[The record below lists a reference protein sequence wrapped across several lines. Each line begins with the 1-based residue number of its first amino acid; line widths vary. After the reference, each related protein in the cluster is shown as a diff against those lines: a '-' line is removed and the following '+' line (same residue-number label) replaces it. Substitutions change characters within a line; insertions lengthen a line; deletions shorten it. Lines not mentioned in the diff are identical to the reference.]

1 MDEVEGGPPV
11 PVEWFVSVV
20 AEAFGCTPSVARAE
34 IERDPRLVLDVL
46 DLRRYARA
54 KVEVEHA
61 TKDSEASEW
70 AKKWVFD
77 IQHER
82 QKRMGPRVT

>member
-1 MDEVEGGPPV
+1 M
-11 PVEWFVSVV
+11 PVEWFISVV
-20 AEAFGCTPSVARAE
+20 AEAFACTPSVARAE

-54 KVEVEHA
+54 KVEVEQA
-61 TKDSEASEW
+61 TKDNQASEW

-77 IQHER
+77 VQLER
-82 QKRMGPRVT
+82 QKRTGPKVT